1 MIISRGDTSV
11 IFLGEVIPKEPEPQ
25 HCIEQYRTVQDDAV
39 QYEATQDHCISGYQV
54 VESGLEKFVW

>member
-11 IFLGEVIPKEPEPQ
+11 IFLGEVIPKEPEQQ

-54 VESGLEKFVW
+54 VESGLEKVVW